1 MNETKMKDTQ
11 QFIRTGGLLGIASG
25 VAIVL
30 SAFSTAITA
39 GVARPDNPG
48 ELAAFFDDV
57 ASNSYGFHLYG
68 WTGLAALLLAVP
80 FTYALFLLVRTALN
94 EAWLGAIAM
103 WAGLIV
109 LFPAYLLNILVAT
122 KLEPL
127 FDELGESAT
136 DSMYIFYESN
146 AGLAA
151 LMFLLGS
158 LLTFS
163 IAPWLLSRAWLRTAT
178 SPRWI
183 GWLGIFAGVTGLA
196 WVVMLADE
204 LGVFQIV
211 WVINLLANTVWI
223 IAAGTVM
230 TKYSNPLPD
239 SVA

>member
-1 MNETKMKDTQ
+1 MKDTR
-11 QFIRTGGLLGIASG
+11 QFIRTGGFLGIASG

-30 SAFSTAITA
+30 SALSTTITA
-39 GVARPDNPG
+39 GVARPDNAS

-57 ASNSYGFHLYG
+57 GSNGYGFHLYG
-68 WTGLAALLLAVP
+68 WTGLLALLLAVP
-80 FTYALFLLVRTALN
+80 FTYALFLFVREALS

-109 LFPAYLLNILVAT
+109 LFPAYILNILIAT

-136 DSMYIFYESN
+136 DPMYIFYESN

-163 IAPWLLSRAWLRTAT
+163 IAPWLLSLAWLRTTT

-183 GWLGIFAGVTGLA
+183 GWLGVFAGVTGLA

-204 LGVFQIV
+204 PGLFQLV
-211 WVINLLANTVWI
+211 WIINLLANTVWI

-230 TKYSNPLPD
+230 TKYSNSTPD
-239 SVA
+239 TVA